1 MTGKSPLESSGK
13 PLFFQLG
20 NAAGIGVEPLAIRRG
35 EAIRAC
41 VRSLSVMQKEALVVS
56 ERTGA
61 IWRLASDE
69 GAYLDGDDI
78 APCPLSFLTTGM
90 VCSYM
95 EEILALA
102 KSRGI
107 EIAGI
112 RLIQDNFYTMKG
124 SALKGTMTGGAKD
137 VELEAQ
143 IESPADRET
152 LNSLLYD
159 ATQASPLNG
168 LMRTRH
174 DSLFSLT
181 HNGQAL
187 SCGRVAALSGR
198 PIAAISNAVFDSA
211 EPGAGDWSSQI
222 VRNGMTPKTEETTGF
237 AGSSLAER
245 QDRIL
250 HIRGICTLRPDGVKQ
265 VEQQLFNPHGSI
277 FHFLCDE
284 APRNGGKG
292 LAPDACTYISA
303 GIAFCFMTQL
313 GRYAKIA
320 KKDLRDYRIVQD
332 THFSL
337 GGASGKTGRPGE
349 ADPVETHVHLQSG
362 ETDEFARNALDMSEQ
377 TCFLHALC
385 RSDLKVRIRIRDF
398 DAARPAASALTDEAR
413 N

>member
-1 MTGKSPLESSGK
+1 MTDASPLEKSGR
-13 PLFFQLG
+13 PLFFKVG
-20 NAAGIGVEPLAIRRG
+20 NAGDLGITPPSLRRG
-35 EAIRAC
+35 EAIRTY

-61 IWRLASDE
+61 VWRLASDE

-102 KSRGI
+102 KQRGI
-107 EIAGI
+107 ELTRL

-137 VELEAQ
+137 VELEAR

-152 LNSLLYD
+152 LMRLLHD

-168 LMRTRH
+168 LMAGRH
-174 DSLFSLT
+174 ESLFSLS
-181 HNGQAL
+181 HNGETIA
-187 SCGRVAALSGR
+187 CGRVAPVPSAR
-198 PIAAISNAVFDSA
+198 IAAIRNGVFDRVTPAS
-211 EPGAGDWSSQI
+211 GDWSGLI
-222 VRNGMTPKTEETTGF
+222 VKNGLTPKTAETTGF
-237 AGSSLAER
+237 AGSSLAEH
-245 QDRIL
+245 QDRTL
-250 HIRGICTLRPDGVKQ
+250 HIRGICSLRPDGAKH

-277 FHFLCDE
+277 FHYLCDE
-284 APRNGGKG
+284 ASENSGSG

-320 KKDLRDYRIVQD
+320 KKILQECRVVQD

-337 GGASGKTGRPGE
+337 GGASGGTGTAGE
-349 ADPVETHVHLQSG
+349 ADPVETHVHLRTG
-362 ETDEFARNALDMSEQ
+362 ESDAFSQDALDMSEQ

-385 RSDLKVRIRIRDF
+385 RTELKVRIRIRPF
-398 DAARPAASALTDEAR
+398 E
-413 N
+413 

>member
-1 MTGKSPLESSGK
+1 MTDSSPLEQSGK
-13 PLFFQLG
+13 PLFFKVGNPGQLG
-20 NAAGIGVEPLAIRRG
+20 IAPPALRRG
-35 EAIRAC
+35 EAIRVA

-61 IWRLASDE
+61 VWRLASDE

-90 VCSYM
+90 VSSYM
-95 EEILALA
+95 EEIIALA
-102 KSRGI
+102 RIRGI
-107 EIAGI
+107 EIVNL

-143 IESPADRET
+143 IDSPADRET
-152 LNSLLYD
+152 LARLLHD

-168 LMRTRH
+168 LMARVH
-174 DSLFSLT
+174 ESLFSLA
-181 HNGQAL
+181 HNGEPIA
-187 SCGRVAALSGR
+187 CGRVAPVPSDHL
-198 PIAAISNAVFDSA
+198 AAVPNSAFDRA
-211 EPGAGDWSSQI
+211 APGPDDWSQLI
-222 VRNGMTPKTEETTGF
+222 VKNGLTPKTEETTGF
-237 AGSSLAER
+237 AGSSLAEH
-245 QDRIL
+245 QDRVL
-250 HIRGICTLRPDGVKQ
+250 HIRGICTLREDGAKQ

-277 FHFLCDE
+277 FHYLCDE
-284 APRNGGKG
+284 APRNGGNG

-320 KKDLRDYRIVQD
+320 KKELQDYRVVQD

-337 GGASGKTGRPGE
+337 GGASGGTGIAGE
-349 ADPVETHVHLQSG
+349 ADPVETHVHLRTG
-362 ETDEFARNALDMSEQ
+362 EPRKFAQDALDMSEQ

-385 RSDLKVRIRIRDF
+385 RTNLKTRIRIVKID
-398 DAARPAASALTDEAR
+398 
-413 N
+413 